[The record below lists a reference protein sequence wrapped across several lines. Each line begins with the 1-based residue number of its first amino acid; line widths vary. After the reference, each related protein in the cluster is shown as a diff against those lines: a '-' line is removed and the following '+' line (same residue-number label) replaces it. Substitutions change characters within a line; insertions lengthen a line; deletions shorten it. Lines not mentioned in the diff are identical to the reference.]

1 MQPTDVDGLDWP
13 AIARG
18 AAVGLLVIVPVS
30 IVRAALDR
38 DVTDFNHSGWVFP
51 LSVLILVAYLL
62 AGWVAGRSVPQ
73 APLTHGSLA
82 GLGSVLLW
90 IPIRIVIWVVREDGR
105 GLVTGDRPAL
115 PLGGV
120 FGALVIGVGFGML
133 GGILGA
139 RAARRRQVE
148 QPVGPSGS
156 PT

>member
-1 MQPTDVDGLDWP
+1 MQPSDVDALDWA
-13 AIARG
+13 AILRG

-38 DVTDFNHSGWVFP
+38 DVTDFNNSGWVYP

-62 AGWVAGRSVPQ
+62 AGWVAGRAVPQ

-90 IPIRIVIWVVREDGR
+90 IPIRIVIWAVREDGR
-105 GLVTGDRPAL
+105 GLVSGDRAAL
-115 PLGGV
+115 PLGGL

-139 RAARRRQVE
+139 RAARRRQAD
-148 QPVGPSGS
+148 QPATTSGTS
-156 PT
+156 G